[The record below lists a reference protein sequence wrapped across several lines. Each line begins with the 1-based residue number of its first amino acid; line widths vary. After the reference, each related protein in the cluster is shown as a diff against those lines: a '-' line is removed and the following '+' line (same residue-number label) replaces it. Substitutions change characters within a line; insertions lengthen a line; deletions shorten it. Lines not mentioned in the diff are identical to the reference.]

1 VIVRIVDLR
10 GMHMQHFACFGCRK
24 AFKQRGSEGAVA
36 VGAAAPPPRDFPC
49 PECGRPMPVMG
60 RDFEAPPQRDRK
72 GWLAAEVLHSFGVAF
87 EPGICGPGFRP
98 RALREVVA
106 FLAGRG
112 HDGNV
117 GGWVRCPTPNPA
129 TTAPRRPP
137 SVVVW

>member
-1 VIVRIVDLR
+1 
-10 GMHMQHFACFGCRK
+10 
-24 AFKQRGSEGAVA
+24 
-36 VGAAAPPPRDFPC
+36 
-49 PECGRPMPVMG
+49 MPVMG

-112 HDGNV
+112 HDGKSV
-117 GGWVRCPTPNPA
+117 AERLGSLRRRRLGAVPDAKPGAAADGGA
-129 TTAPRRPP
+129 
-137 SVVVW
+137 